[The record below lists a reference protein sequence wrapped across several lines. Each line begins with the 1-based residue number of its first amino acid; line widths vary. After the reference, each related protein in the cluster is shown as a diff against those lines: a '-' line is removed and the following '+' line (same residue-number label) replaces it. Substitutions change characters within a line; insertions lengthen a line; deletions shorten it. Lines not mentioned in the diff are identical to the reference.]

1 MGGIIGD
8 APRRHA
14 GTEALRVTRVR
25 PAYQQ
30 VADQLRE
37 LVLAGTLTSGDRL
50 PNETDLSA
58 SFGVSRSTVREA
70 IRVLSSSGLVYTL
83 RGTTGGTFISRIRAE
98 EVSDYLETS
107 IGLMSGADDVTLENL
122 IEARFTLEVPAAALA
137 AERRDEDSMAAIR
150 AAVEREGGTPDTRRK
165 YAEQRTFHSAMVA
178 ASGNEVLRVM
188 ADPVFAV
195 LISYL
200 RPAEVAP
207 EMLKAMNDEH
217 AEIAGLVQEQDATGA
232 AEAMREH
239 LERLSALY
247 REA

>member
-1 MGGIIGD
+1 MGATD

-14 GTEALRVTRVR
+14 GRDALHVTRVR

-37 LVLAGTLTSGDRL
+37 LVLDGTLTSGDRL

-83 RGTTGGTFISRIRAE
+83 RGTTGGTFVSRIRGE
-98 EVSDYLETS
+98 DVSGYLETS
-107 IGLMSGADDVTLENL
+107 IGLMSGAHDVTLENL
-122 IEARFTLEVPAAALA
+122 IEARFTLEVPAAGLA
-137 AERRDEDSMAAIR
+137 AERRDPGAMAQIR
-150 AAVEREGGTPDTRRK
+150 AAVDREGSTSDTRRR
-165 YAEQRTFHSAMVA
+165 YAEQRTFHSALVA

-195 LISYL
+195 LVSYL
-200 RPAEVAP
+200 RPQEVSPATL
-207 EMLKAMNDEH
+207 EAMQGDH
-217 AEIAGLVQEQDATGA
+217 AEIAGLVQDQDGPGA
-232 AEAMREH
+232 SEAMRAH

-247 REA
+247 REH